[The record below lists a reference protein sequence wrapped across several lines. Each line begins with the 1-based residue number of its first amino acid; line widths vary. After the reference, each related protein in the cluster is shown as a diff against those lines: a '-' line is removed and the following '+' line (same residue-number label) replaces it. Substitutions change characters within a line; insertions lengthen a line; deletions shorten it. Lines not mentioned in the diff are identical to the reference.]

1 FCFGMPKAVRSS
13 GYSKMTTGVD
23 HLLTQYVYDD
33 VPLVTAEGGWC
44 MQKGFPFQMSFT
56 LNFERATAV
65 YDLNA
70 PQPLVLYQDGR
81 VDAVPIDPVM
91 GYRLEIEYFLA

>member
-1 FCFGMPKAVRSS
+1 
-13 GYSKMTTGVD
+13 
-23 HLLTQYVYDD
+23 
-33 VPLVTAEGGWC
+33 
-44 MQKGFPFQMSFT
+44 MQKGFPFQIAFT

-81 VDAVPIDPVM
+81 VDGVPIDPVM
-91 GYRLEIEYFLA
+91 GYRLEIEYFLACIATKRQPQTVTLRDAAEAVRIVEAEVESVKSGSQVQLS